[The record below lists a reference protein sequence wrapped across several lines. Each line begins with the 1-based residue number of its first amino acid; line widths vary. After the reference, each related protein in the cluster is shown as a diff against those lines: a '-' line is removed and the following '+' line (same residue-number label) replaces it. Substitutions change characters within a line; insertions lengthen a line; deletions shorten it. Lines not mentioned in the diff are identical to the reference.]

1 LFRKYI
7 TQYLRNH
14 PALNQE
20 MIMMC
25 RQLQSTSH
33 GVPIEIYAFS
43 SDKRW
48 ENYEYVMSD
57 VFDHIFSSVKYFD
70 LEVFELPSDKEYLK

>member
-1 LFRKYI
+1 ML
-7 TQYLRNH
+7 L
-14 PALNQE
+14 
-20 MIMMC
+20 MC
-25 RQLQSTSH
+25 RQLQSTAQ

-57 VFDHIFSSVKYFD
+57 VFDHIFASVKYFD
-70 LEVFELPSDKEYLK
+70 LEVFELPSKGTYTA